1 MNNEEENIK
10 KLVSALA
17 DLLIVW
23 MIDDTE
29 RKENHTKGY
38 PKMALLKHEDLGPKT
53 QDRIKKLLKE
63 LSFDFN
69 RVLFWE
75 SLNEKDK
82 NKLTNAIEKKN
93 YYPKNKSLPNAYIP
107 EIWEI
112 LHNESEIIGTIKAA
126 FQLEIISRS
135 DRDELLQKIGWGAS
149 PIQVQKKSSGEK
161 KPFWNQREG
170 KIYFNGK
177 AVLITQRRKKL
188 SNIQIILQELQDQN
202 WPDEIKNPLITTNC
216 LIKDGIKYLNGISKV
231 IQFSIAAGG
240 NYLCWSVQKSAN
252 K

>member
-1 MNNEEENIK
+1 
-10 KLVSALA
+10 
-17 DLLIVW
+17 
-23 MIDDTE
+23 
-29 RKENHTKGY
+29 
-38 PKMALLKHEDLGPKT
+38 MALLKFEDLGPKT
-53 QDRIKKLLKE
+53 QDRIKKLAIE
-63 LSFDFN
+63 LGFDTN
-69 RVLFWE
+69 RGLFWE
-75 SLNEKDK
+75 SLSEDDK
-82 NKLTNAIEKKN
+82 GRLKNAIENKN
-93 YYPKNKSLPNAYIP
+93 YHSKNKALPNASVQHM
-107 EIWEI
+107 WKI
-112 LHNESEIIGTIKAA
+112 LHNEPEIVGTVKAA
-126 FQLEIISRS
+126 FRLDIISRS
-135 DRDELLQKIGWGAS
+135 DRDELLQKIGCDAT

-170 KIYFNGK
+170 KLYFNGK
-177 AVLITQRRKKL
+177 AVLTTQRRKKL